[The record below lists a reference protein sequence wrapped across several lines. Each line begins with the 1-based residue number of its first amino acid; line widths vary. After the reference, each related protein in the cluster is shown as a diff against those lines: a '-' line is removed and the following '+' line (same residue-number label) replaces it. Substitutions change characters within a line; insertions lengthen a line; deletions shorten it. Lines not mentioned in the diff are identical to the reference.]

1 MTPVFCSKG
10 HENAAS
16 NVYCQQ
22 CGEKLDRS
30 VGNAGKGIYPGAV
43 LGDRYHILQQLGHG
57 GFGRTYLSE
66 DTNRFRELCV
76 LKEFAP
82 QVQGTYAMQKAA
94 ELFEREAGVL
104 YKLQHPQ
111 IPRFREL
118 LRVKQEDQ
126 GYLLLVQDYVE
137 GQTYRALLETRK
149 RQGQRFNEVEVT
161 QLMLQLLPV
170 LEYIHSLGVVHR
182 DISPDNVI
190 LRNADYLPVLIDF
203 GGVKQVS
210 ANAES
215 QFTQASGDPHPSLAT
230 RLGKIGYAPNEQM
243 QVGVAYPHSDLY
255 ALAATVL
262 VLLTGKEPQ
271 QLIDPHNMIWN
282 WRREVSLSLTLSQV
296 LDKMLAYRPGDRYQ
310 SAREVIQAL
319 TPPIANNIAP
329 TQPPSSPPSPT
340 QPPVIP
346 TPASPTTAHA
356 TLAVSPG
363 GSRSHHTPA
372 TTPAASN
379 SQPNIRSNSHSNNF
393 LGKVALISV
402 LVLLAGGVG
411 WVFGN
416 QIIGKSSNR
425 KPTPQPTE
433 EPGTQNPEPPP
444 APQFSKEE
452 RDRKQALKD
461 KRESLG
467 IDYNFYASLVNELF
481 WQRNPSLKNRSLS
494 SDPKDEQ
501 LRKQWDEIGR
511 QWLDK
516 LAFLSNETRRRLG
529 GYGDGD
535 LSRWKAEV
543 NKRYLSSRALYDLAD
558 AEFFYRFP
566 EQRNKKFIEK
576 PIGQVWYAIVDRK
589 VKAVQNG
596 SALQRIVFPA
606 GAIGDE
612 VKGTLPPG
620 EGKAFI
626 ANLAA
631 GQQMNVNLQADPNI
645 LFSVYPPNSNQKAFL
660 EDSAKRSWS
669 GTLPSKGFY
678 EFVVTSKA
686 SKSLDYRINLTAENP
701 APPPPPEPTPSPTPT
716 ETVVPSPTVTE
727 TPTPSPTVT
736 ETPTP
741 SPTVTETPNTP
752 PDATDSPTPDNPTPT
767 DTPPSPENTPSED
780 QGV

>member
-30 VGNAGKGIYPGAV
+30 VGSLGKGIYPGAL
-43 LGDRYHILQQLGHG
+43 LGDRYHVLQQLGHG
-57 GFGRTYLSE
+57 GFGRTYLAE

-149 RQGQRFNEVEVT
+149 RQGQRFNEVEAT

-182 DISPDNVI
+182 DISPDNII
-190 LRNADYLPVLIDF
+190 LRNGDLLAVLIDF

-215 QFTQASGDPHPSLAT
+215 QFTQANPDPHGSLAT

-271 QLIDPHNMIWN
+271 QLIDPHDMTWN
-282 WRREVSLSLTLSQV
+282 WRREVSLSLTLSGV
-296 LDKMLAYRPGDRYQ
+296 IDKMLAYRPGDRYQ

-319 TPPIANNIAP
+319 TPPIVNNIAP
-329 TQPPSSPPSPT
+329 TQPPSSPPLPN
-340 QPPVIP
+340 QRLVIP
-346 TPASPTTAHA
+346 TPASPTSAQA

-363 GSRSHHTPA
+363 GSGGGIRSHNSPP
-372 TTPAASN
+372 TTPAGGS
-379 SQPNIRSNSHSNNF
+379 SQPNIRSNSNNF
-393 LGKVALISV
+393 LGKVALISA
-402 LVLLAGGVG
+402 LVLIAGGVG
-411 WVFGN
+411 WVFGT

-425 KPTPQPTE
+425 KPTPQLTE
-433 EPGTQNPEPPP
+433 EPGKKDPEPPP

-452 RDRKQALKD
+452 RDRKQALQQR
-461 KRESLG
+461 RESLG

-481 WQRNPSLKNRSLS
+481 WQRNPSLKNRTLS
-494 SDPKDEQ
+494 SDPKDEP
-501 LRKQWDEIGR
+501 LRKQWDEIGS

-516 LAFLSNETRRRLG
+516 LAFLSGESRRRLG
-529 GYGDGD
+529 SYGADD

-543 NKRYLSSRALYDLAD
+543 NKLYLSSRALYDVAD
-558 AEFFYRFP
+558 GEFFYRFP
-566 EQRNKKFIEK
+566 EQSGKNFIKK
-576 PIGQVWYAIVDRK
+576 PIGQVWYAIVDQK
-589 VKAVQNG
+589 VNAVKNG
-596 SALQRIVFPA
+596 TALERIVFPP
-606 GAIGDE
+606 GAIGNE
-612 VKGTLPPG
+612 VKGTLQPG
-620 EGKAFI
+620 QGKAFI
-626 ANLAA
+626 ANLDA
-631 GQQMNVNLQADPNI
+631 GQQMNVNLQADPKI
-645 LFSVYPPNSNQKAFL
+645 LFSVYPPSSDQKAFL
-660 EDSAKRSWS
+660 EDSTKRNWS
-669 GTLPSKGFY
+669 GNLPSKGFY

-686 SKSLDYRINLTAENP
+686 SQPLDYRINLTAENP
-701 APPPPPEPTPSPTPT
+701 APPPEPISTPTTPT
-716 ETVVPSPTVTE
+716 ETASPSPPSEEPTSPTEVPSTT
-727 TPTPSPTVT
+727 
-736 ETPTP
+736 
-741 SPTVTETPNTP
+741 
-752 PDATDSPTPDNPTPT
+752 PDAPNSPTPDPIPTTT
-767 DTPPSPENTPSED
+767 DPSPPPAKNSPPED
-780 QGV
+780 PAI